1 MWRFKETGGGCVHLL
16 LVAGLLALG
25 RCDRN
30 EQLVAVNEL
39 PDGEVETRVLFQG
52 VSAKEVS
59 VGRGSPTDIKFRQ
72 LADRNHLIQLI
83 YNDGEE
89 LKDCEIIHH
98 RDQVRKFLHSFKS
111 DLSNLIA
118 TSNVTIESLDNKQLP
133 EDIST
138 WFNTTKMRNACRKLH
153 HQMKKQ
159 ALENRQ
165 TDRSK
170 DRRKRSIFIVPGTLW
185 CGNDH
190 DAKRYTQLGAI
201 SNTDKCCRRHDHCKR
216 NIPGFTT
223 KFHYHNYSPF
233 TLSHCYCDSRSKR
246 DVSDL
251 LRVPGTK
258 WCGKGYSA
266 DKYTRLGGFSRTDK
280 CCRRHDLSCRF
291 WIGAFETKYG
301 LFNWR
306 INTIM
311 HCSCDERSVIIIKY
325 ALGVERRLV
334 QPANGTVGKRGSRRG
349 AKWKGPLPFPTK
361 APQVPKRRRPNK
373 APSNKVS
380 SDLIPPDSE
389 IIPDWLS

>member
-170 DRRKRSIFIVPGTLW
+170 
-185 CGNDH
+185 
-190 DAKRYTQLGAI
+190 
-201 SNTDKCCRRHDHCKR
+201 
-216 NIPGFTT
+216 
-223 KFHYHNYSPF
+223 
-233 TLSHCYCDSRSKR
+233 R

-311 HCSCDERSVIIIKY
+311 HCSCDERFRACLKMVDTSD
-325 ALGVERRLV
+325 
-334 QPANGTVGKRGSRRG
+334 ANLVGKLFFNVVQTKCFVIKPKKVCVRSSWWGQCQKYKHVKQAILRDN
-349 AKWKGPLPFPTK
+349 LPY
-361 APQVPKRRRPNK
+361 
-373 APSNKVS
+373 
-380 SDLIPPDSE
+380 
-389 IIPDWLS
+389 

>member
-1 MWRFKETGGGCVHLL
+1 
-16 LVAGLLALG
+16 LALG

-170 DRRKRSIFIVPGTLW
+170 
-185 CGNDH
+185 
-190 DAKRYTQLGAI
+190 
-201 SNTDKCCRRHDHCKR
+201 
-216 NIPGFTT
+216 
-223 KFHYHNYSPF
+223 
-233 TLSHCYCDSRSKR
+233 R

-311 HCSCDERSVIIIKY
+311 HCSCDERFRACLKMVDTSD
-325 ALGVERRLV
+325 
-334 QPANGTVGKRGSRRG
+334 ANLVGKLFFNVVQTKCFVIKPKKVCVRSSWWGQCQKYKHVKQAILRDN
-349 AKWKGPLPFPTK
+349 LPY
-361 APQVPKRRRPNK
+361 
-373 APSNKVS
+373 
-380 SDLIPPDSE
+380 
-389 IIPDWLS
+389 

>member
-165 TDRSK
+165 TDRSE
-170 DRRKRSIFIVPGTLW
+170 DRRKRSILIVPGTLW

-190 DAKRYTQLGAI
+190 DANRYTQLGAM

-233 TLSHCYCDSRSKR
+233 TLSHCYCDSSFRACLKMV
-246 DVSDL
+246 DTSD
-251 LRVPGTK
+251 
-258 WCGKGYSA
+258 
-266 DKYTRLGGFSRTDK
+266 
-280 CCRRHDLSCRF
+280 
-291 WIGAFETKYG
+291 
-301 LFNWR
+301 
-306 INTIM
+306 
-311 HCSCDERSVIIIKY
+311 
-325 ALGVERRLV
+325 
-334 QPANGTVGKRGSRRG
+334 ANLVGKLFFNVVQTKCFVIKPKKVCVRSSWWGQCQKYKHVKQAILRDN
-349 AKWKGPLPFPTK
+349 LPY
-361 APQVPKRRRPNK
+361 
-373 APSNKVS
+373 
-380 SDLIPPDSE
+380 
-389 IIPDWLS
+389 